1 MCMNIKTACSS
12 RDMMVCCSLSMH
24 DDSDE
29 DRYVSTPR
37 SPVPVAP
44 KKRLNW
50 LSCIKKQTGDENPL
64 MVNKVGASPSDLAHS
79 RVSCCFLLYDYCNAI
94 S

>member
-1 MCMNIKTACSS
+1 
-12 RDMMVCCSLSMH
+12 MVCCSLSV

-44 KKRLNW
+44 KKRRNW
-50 LSCIKKQTGDENPL
+50 LPCIKKQTSDDNPL
-64 MVNKVGASPSDLAHS
+64 FANKVGASPSDLADS
-79 RVSCCFLLYDYCNAI
+79 RVSQLSSSSSHVHNTIKLPGSDEYNI
-94 S
+94 